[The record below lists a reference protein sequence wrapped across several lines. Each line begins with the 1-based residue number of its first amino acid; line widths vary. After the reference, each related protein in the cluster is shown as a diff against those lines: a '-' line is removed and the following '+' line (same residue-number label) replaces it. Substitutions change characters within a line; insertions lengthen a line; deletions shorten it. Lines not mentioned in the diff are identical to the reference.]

1 MRNVLTYLHVHS
13 IHTVLGLLM
22 VERQYLL
29 YHSVFATQI
38 EFKKTFMLKAI
49 DMRAQT
55 FEINMSHLQKFHIS
69 LPRLV

>member
-1 MRNVLTYLHVHS
+1 
-13 IHTVLGLLM
+13 M

-29 YHSVFATQI
+29 YHGVFATKI
-38 EFKKTFMLKAI
+38 EFKKTFMFKAI

-55 FEINMSHLQKFHIS
+55 FEINISHLQKLHVS